1 MRLSVI
7 ILVYNERHSLGAT
20 LKVVARTLPN
30 IKKESLL
37 STTVRRMASANGCR
51 IIFRT
56 DHAKGHQLTSTTT
69 SVESI

>member
-37 STTVRRMASANGCR
+37 STAVRRMACANGCR

-56 DHAKGHQLTSTTT
+56 DHAKGIIS
-69 SVESI
+69 